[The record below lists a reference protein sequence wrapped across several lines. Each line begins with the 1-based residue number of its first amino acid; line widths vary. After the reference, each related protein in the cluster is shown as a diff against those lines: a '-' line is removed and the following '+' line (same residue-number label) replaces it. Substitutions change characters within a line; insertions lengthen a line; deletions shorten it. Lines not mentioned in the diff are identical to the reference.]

1 MLHVNSRM
9 NIHTRYPSIKATEAP
24 VSSDDKANK
33 LKTVVA
39 ALDDLQNT
47 VTVQTLNMETH
58 IFSNK

>member
-1 MLHVNSRM
+1 M

-24 VSSDDKANK
+24 VSSDDKVNK

-39 ALDDLQNT
+39 ALNDLQNT